1 VFGVAHGARKTR
13 KTRKTSHFGP
23 KPGLAYLSAS
33 PFEFT
38 VPKHCFG
45 KKVNIF
51 HLDMGPFCEKIG
63 FDCVSAKNGPF
74 CVFSEGK
81 KSTMAAV
88 RRSVAEKRC
97 ALRTWSQ

>member
-1 VFGVAHGARKTR
+1 MGAYGRVWAR

-23 KPGLAYLSAS
+23 KPGHTHLRGS

-63 FDCVSAKNGPF
+63 FERVSAKNGPF